1 MKKSN
6 KLIAGI
12 VTLASVMTLTACQST
27 NDNTKVISMKGDTI
41 SVSDFYN
48 ETKHT
53 EVSQKAMLNLVVSR
67 VFEAQYGDKVSN
79 KEVEKAYNKTADQ
92 YGASFSAA
100 LAQSSLTP
108 ETYKKQIRSS
118 KLVEYAVRETAK
130 KELTTEAY
138 KKAYETYTPTM
149 AAQVIA
155 LDSEETAKS
164 VLEELKAEGADFA
177 TIAKEKTTAADKK
190 IAYKFDSGATSLPA
204 DVVKAASGLKEG
216 DMSEVISVL
225 DPATY
230 QNKFYIVKVTKKA
243 EKKADWKVYKK
254 RLKAIILAEKT
265 RDMNFQNKIIAK
277 ALDKANV
284 KIKDK
289 AFANILVQYA
299 NLDKKSKA
307 TSSNSA
313 TPKTSEEKPAS
324 ESTEASQPQE
334 EQSEATPAEGTADT
348 QTGEAAA
355 Q

>member
-177 TIAKEKTTAADKK
+177 AKKKEKTTAADKK

-243 EKKADWKVYKK
+243 EKK
-254 RLKAIILAEKT
+254 AEKT

>member
-6 KLIAGI
+6 RLVAGI
-12 VTLASVMTLTACQST
+12 VTLASVMTLAACQST

-53 EVSQKAMLNLVVSR
+53 EVSQKAMLNLVISR

-92 YGASFSAA
+92 YASSFSAA
-100 LAQSSLTP
+100 LAQSGLTP
-108 ETYKKQIRSS
+108 ESYKGQIRSS
-118 KLVEYAVRETAK
+118 KLVEYAVREAAK
-130 KELTTEAY
+130 KELTTEEY
-138 KKAYETYTPTM
+138 KKAYESYTPTM
-149 AAQVIA
+149 TAEVVT
-155 LDSEETAKS
+155 LDSEEKAKS

-177 TIAKEKTTAADKK
+177 AIAKEKTTAAEKK
-190 IAYKFDSGATSLPA
+190 VVYKFDSGATTLPE

-225 DPATY
+225 DPTTY
-230 QNKFYIVKVTKKA
+230 QSKFYIVKVTKKA
-243 EKKADWKVYKK
+243 EKKANWKVYKK

-265 RDMNFQNKIIAK
+265 RDINFQNKIIAK

-284 KIKDK
+284 KIKDR
-289 AFANILVQYA
+289 AFANILAQYA
-299 NLDKKSKA
+299 NLDKKAKSS
-307 TSSNSA
+307 SSNSA
-313 TPKTSEEKPAS
+313 TPKPSEEKPAS
-324 ESTEASQPQE
+324 ESTGTSQPQE
-334 EQSEATPAEGTADT
+334 EQPEATPAEGTTDS
-348 QTGEAAA
+348 QTSESAA